1 MGVDLNVTLDAVALT
16 GPLGRRHGAPLSG
29 RAESEWRRHS
39 RSQYVADLSAGNL
52 ESAWK
57 IRLSWVP
64 MN

>member
-1 MGVDLNVTLDAVALT
+1 MGVDLNVTLDSVALT
-16 GPLGRRHGAPLSG
+16 GPWTPSRCPLSG